1 MYNNTSPM
9 RHQVIQAPPNKSVSP
24 VSKFQVM
31 GNLQPPPG
39 MKTVLKPKIYEVVEV
54 PLNHY
59 TSVPTFQ
66 PPQQLQY
73 DQELQRKIRQLEQES
88 FICRQKIEQDQKNDK
103 FQQLNEKIRQQQQ
116 EIERLKSTNDPNLR
130 LLKEQCDYYFNQS
143 QQAELEK
150 NELILRLKQN
160 EQQMQKIQ
168 QQQFHNNDK
177 DTKYNQLLNEYEQ
190 LKQKYQILETQSQQQ
205 IDQQKSEYDRIYNQ
219 HFSQIKQNSEIR
231 SKQFDDQIMKLQEEL
246 DNAINEAEVW
256 RQKYHKEELNQMNH
270 TKRINELELNSFHQ
284 IKEIERLQQLIAIKQ
299 QENDSL
305 QQKINYLEFNYQQI
319 SSQGL
324 DSEIKRLKEQLDSR
338 QREIDDLKRRN
349 NEIEQNV
356 LKLKDH
362 EIQMEIIKQRNQ
374 LFESQ
379 LQESDRFKH
388 QYASQLIELDELR
401 NKQNR
406 LENCV
411 NDLRRN
417 EYRQQAEINR
427 LNDLVRVKDE
437 EINKVQIEYKKNMAQ
452 LTQQMNSFRSLFE
465 RDIDTQNLNR
475 NRQDMENKEMI
486 DQRIQQLCEELNM
499 IKKDREQLQMACSQ
513 LTQTKLGLENR
524 IIVLQGEI
532 DRLNQLVKT
541 QNNEI
546 NHHLQTLELQ
556 NDQIEQFRQ
565 QNEIYK
571 KEMDLF
577 KTNSNSNFFLSGS
590 QKKFDFIPNQ
600 HSDSNW
606 N

>member
-1 MYNNTSPM
+1 MYNNTSPI
-9 RHQVIQAPPNKSVSP
+9 RHQVMQGPQNKSVSP
-24 VSKFQVM
+24 VSRFQIM
-31 GNLQPPPG
+31 GNIQPPPG
-39 MKTVLKPKIYEVVEV
+39 MKTVLKPKVYEVVEV

-59 TSVPTFQ
+59 TSVPSFQ
-66 PPQQLQY
+66 TPQQQQY
-73 DQELQRKIRQLEQES
+73 DPELQRRIKQLEQES
-88 FICRQKIEQDQKNDK
+88 FNCRQKIEQDQRNDK

-116 EIERLKSTNDPNLR
+116 EIERLKSVNDPNLR

-168 QQQFHNNDK
+168 QQQIHINDK
-177 DTKYNQLLNEYEQ
+177 DVKYNQLYNEHEQ
-190 LKQKYQILETQSQQQ
+190 LKQLYQSLENQLQQQ
-205 IDQQKSEYDRIYNQ
+205 MDKQKTECDRIYNQ
-219 HFSQIKQNSEIR
+219 NFSQIKQNSELR
-231 SKQFDDQIMKLQEEL
+231 SKQFDDQISKLQEEL
-246 DNAINEAEVW
+246 NNAINEVEVW
-256 RQKYHKEELNQMNH
+256 RQKYHKEDINHMNQ
-270 TKRINELELNSFHQ
+270 TTRINELELINLHQ
-284 IKEIERLQQLIAIKQ
+284 IKEIERLQQQNIMKQ
-299 QENDSL
+299 QDNDSL
-305 QQKINYLEFNYQQI
+305 QQKITYLEFNYQQI
-319 SSQGL
+319 SSSGL
-324 DSEIKRLKEQLDSR
+324 DSEVKRLKEQLESR

-349 NEIEQNV
+349 TEIEQN
-356 LKLKDH
+356 LLRLKDH
-362 EIQMEIIKQRNQ
+362 EIQIEIIKQRNQ
-374 LFESQ
+374 SFENQ

-388 QYASQLIELDELR
+388 QYASQLIELEELR
-401 NKQNR
+401 NKQIR
-406 LENCV
+406 LENNV

-437 EINKVQIEYKKNMAQ
+437 EINKLQIDYKKNMTQ
-452 LTQQMNSFRSLFE
+452 MTQQMNSFRSLFE
-465 RDIDTQNLNR
+465 RDIDTLNMNR
-475 NRQDMENKEMI
+475 NRLDMENKELI
-486 DQRIQQLCEELNM
+486 DQRLQQLSEELNLT
-499 IKKDREQLQMACSQ
+499 KKDREQLQIACSQ

-541 QNNEI
+541 QSNEI

-577 KTNSNSNFFLSGS
+577 KTNSNSNFFQSGS

>member
-1 MYNNTSPM
+1 MYNNASPI
-9 RHQVIQAPPNKSVSP
+9 RHQIIQGPHNKSVSP
-24 VSKFQVM
+24 VSRFQVM
-31 GNLQPPPG
+31 GNIQPSLG
-39 MKTVLKPKIYEVVEV
+39 MKTILKPKIYEVVEV

-59 TSVPTFQ
+59 TSVPSFQ
-66 PPQQLQY
+66 TPQQQQY
-73 DQELQRKIRQLEQES
+73 DQEFQRKIKQVEQES
-88 FICRQKIEQDQKNDK
+88 FICRQKIEQEQRNDQ

-116 EIERLKSTNDPNLR
+116 EIERLKSVNDPNLR

-168 QQQFHNNDK
+168 QQQIHINEK
-177 DTKYNQLLNEYEQ
+177 DVKYNQLFNEHEQ
-190 LKQKYQILETQSQQQ
+190 LKQKYQNIENQLQQQ
-205 IDQQKSEYDRIYNQ
+205 IDKQKAECDRIYNQ
-219 HFSQIKQNSEIR
+219 NFTQIKQNSELR
-231 SKQFDDQIMKLQEEL
+231 NKQFDDQIQKLQEEL
-246 DNAINEAEVW
+246 NDAIREVEIW
-256 RQKYHKEELNQMNH
+256 RQKHHKQDLNHMNQ
-270 TKRINELELNSFHQ
+270 TTRINELELINVHQ
-284 IKEIERLQQLIAIKQ
+284 NKEIERLQQQNILKQ

-319 SSQGL
+319 SSSGL
-324 DSEIKRLKEQLDSR
+324 DSEVKRLKEQLESR

-349 NEIEQNV
+349 TEIEQNL
-356 LKLKDH
+356 LKLKDY
-362 EIQMEIIKQRNQ
+362 EIQIEIIKQRNQ
-374 LFESQ
+374 SFENQ

-388 QYASQLIELDELR
+388 QYTSQLIELDELR
-401 NKQNR
+401 NKQIR

-417 EYRQQAEINR
+417 EYRQQTEINR
-427 LNDLVRVKDE
+427 LNDLIRVKDE
-437 EINKVQIEYKKNMAQ
+437 EINKLQIDYKKNMT
-452 LTQQMNSFRSLFE
+452 LMTQQMNSFRSLFE
-465 RDIDTQNLNR
+465 RDIDTLNINR
-475 NRQDMENKEMI
+475 NRLDMENKELI
-486 DQRIQQLCEELNM
+486 DQRIQQLSEELNL
-499 IKKDREQLQMACSQ
+499 IKKDREQLQLACSQ

-541 QNNEI
+541 QSNEI

-577 KTNSNSNFFLSGS
+577 KTNSNSNFFQSGS

>member
-1 MYNNTSPM
+1 MYNNTSPI
-9 RHQVIQAPPNKSVSP
+9 RHQIIQGPPNKSVSP

-66 PPQQLQY
+66 PPQQSQY

-103 FQQLNEKIRQQQQ
+103 FQQLNEKIRQQQL

-168 QQQFHNNDK
+168 QQQFHNNEK
-177 DTKYNQLLNEYEQ
+177 DTKYNQLFSEYEQ

-205 IDQQKSEYDRIYNQ
+205 IDKQKSEYDRIYNQ
-219 HFSQIKQNSEIR
+219 QFSQIKQNSEIR

-270 TKRINELELNSFHQ
+270 TKRINELELINLHQ
-284 IKEIERLQQLIAIKQ
+284 IKEIERLQQQNTMKQ
-299 QENDSL
+299 QENESF
-305 QQKINYLEFNYQQI
+305 QQKISYLEFNYQQI

-324 DSEIKRLKEQLDSR
+324 DSEVKRLKEQLDSR

-349 NEIEQNV
+349 TEIEQNV

-374 LFESQ
+374 SFENQ

-388 QYASQLIELDELR
+388 QYTSSLIELDELR
-401 NKQNR
+401 NKQIR

-452 LTQQMNSFRSLFE
+452 MTQQMNSFRSLFE
-465 RDIDTQNLNR
+465 RDIDTLNLNR
-475 NRQDMENKEMI
+475 NRQDMENKELI

-565 QNEIYK
+565 QNDIYK

>member
-1 MYNNTSPM
+1 MYNNTSPI
-9 RHQVIQAPPNKSVSP
+9 RHQIIQGHPNKSVSP
-24 VSKFQVM
+24 VSKFQIM
-31 GNLQPPPG
+31 GNIQPSLG

-66 PPQQLQY
+66 APQQLQY
-73 DQELQRKIRQLEQES
+73 DQDLQRKIRQVEQES
-88 FICRQKIEQDQKNDK
+88 FICRQKIEQDQKIDK
-103 FQQLNEKIRQQQQ
+103 FQQLNEKIRQQQL
-116 EIERLKSTNDPNLR
+116 EIERLKSVNDPNLR

-143 QQAELEK
+143 QQAELDK
-150 NELILRLKQN
+150 NELNLRLKQY

-168 QQQFHNNDK
+168 QQQLNYGEK
-177 DTKYNQLLNEYEQ
+177 DAKYNQLFNEYEQ
-190 LKQKYQILETQSQQQ
+190 LKQKFQILESQSQQQ
-205 IDQQKSEYDRIYNQ
+205 IDKQKSEYDRIYNQ
-219 HFSQIKQNSEIR
+219 HFSQIKQNSELR

-246 DNAINEAEVW
+246 DNAIKEAEVW

-270 TKRINELELNSFHQ
+270 TKRINELELTNLHQ
-284 IKEIERLQQLIAIKQ
+284 NKEIERLQQQNIMKQ

-305 QQKINYLEFNYQQI
+305 QQKINYLEFHYQQI

-324 DSEIKRLKEQLDSR
+324 DSEIKRLKEQLECR

-349 NEIEQNV
+349 TEIEQNV

-362 EIQMEIIKQRNQ
+362 EIQIEIIRQRNQ
-374 LFESQ
+374 QFENQ

-388 QYASQLIELDELR
+388 QYTSQLIELDELR
-401 NKQNR
+401 NKSMR
-406 LENCV
+406 LENSI

-437 EINKVQIEYKKNMAQ
+437 EINKVQIDYKKNMATM
-452 LTQQMNSFRSLFE
+452 TQQMNSFRSLFE
-465 RDIDTQNLNR
+465 RDIDTLNMNR
-475 NRQDMENKEMI
+475 NRLEIENKEVI
-486 DQRIQQLCEELNM
+486 DQKIEQLTDELNL
-499 IKKDREQLQMACSQ
+499 IKKDREQLQLACSQ

-565 QNEIYK
+565 QNELYK

-577 KTNSNSNFFLSGS
+577 KTNSNSNFLLSGS